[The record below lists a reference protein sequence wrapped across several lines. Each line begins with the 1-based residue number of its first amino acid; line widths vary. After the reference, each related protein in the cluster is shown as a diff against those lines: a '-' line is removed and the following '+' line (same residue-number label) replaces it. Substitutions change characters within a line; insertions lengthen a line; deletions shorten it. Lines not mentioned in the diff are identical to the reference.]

1 MQKTPKSLRLQIGL
15 FGRTNVGKS
24 AFLNYITNQDVSI
37 TSPVPGTTTDVV
49 EKAMELLPVGPV
61 LFLDTAGVDDK
72 SELSDLRLAKT
83 KNIFNRSDIFVL
95 ITESGVWGEYEEHI
109 IRESNIHNAPLL
121 AVVNK
126 IDIKRPDKDFIER
139 IKKYT
144 DRIMVL
150 SSTDIKSQDR
160 VIHEFKRNLI
170 EIVPSDFLNP
180 PPIIGDLIPVN
191 GVAVLIVPIDLEA
204 PKGRIILPQ
213 VQTIRDT
220 LNHNQ
225 MSFTVKESQY
235 IKALKKLKDAP
246 DIVVCDSQ
254 VVDKMVAQ
262 TPEAIKCTTFSILF
276 ARLKGNLQDAVKSVA
291 MIDRLKSGDRVLI
304 AESCSHHPIEDDI
317 GRVKIP
323 KWLKEYTGKEIVFD
337 SCAGRDFPKDL
348 SCYNL
353 IIQCGG
359 CMITRREML
368 ARIERTKT
376 QGVAMTNYG
385 VCISFLQGMLE
396 RVLSPFPDVMN
407 MPSEKLIKN
416 GDRICR

>member
-1 MQKTPKSLRLQIGL
+1 MLKTPKSLRLQIGL

-37 TSPVPGTTTDVV
+37 ISPVPGTTTDVV
-49 EKAMELLPVGPV
+49 EKAMELLPIGPV

-72 SELSDLRLAKT
+72 SELSDLRLART
-83 KNIFNRSDIFVL
+83 KNIFERSDIFVL
-95 ITESGVWGEYEEHI
+95 VTESGIWGEYEERI
-109 IRESNIHNAPLL
+109 IKESKAHNAPLL
-121 AVVNK
+121 AVINK

-144 DRIMVL
+144 DCIMVL
-150 SSTDIKSQDR
+150 SSTDIKGRDR
-160 VIHEFKRNLI
+160 AIHEFKRNLI
-170 EIVPSDFLNP
+170 ETVPSDFLNP
-180 PPIIGDLIPVN
+180 PPIIGDLMPQN
-191 GVAVLIVPIDLEA
+191 GVAILIVPIDLEA

-220 LNHNQ
+220 LDHNQ
-225 MSFTVKESQY
+225 MSLTVKESQY
-235 IKALKKLKDAP
+235 LKALEKLKKSP

-254 VVDKMVAQ
+254 IVDKMVAQ
-262 TPEAIKCTTFSILF
+262 TPEMIKCTTFSILF
-276 ARLKGNLQDAVKSVA
+276 ARLKGNLSDAVRALTAV
-291 MIDRLKSGDRVLI
+291 DRLRSGDKVLI

-323 KWLKEYTGKEIVFD
+323 KWLKEYTGKEIIFD

-348 SCYNL
+348 SCYSL

-368 ARIERTKT
+368 ARIERAKT

-407 MPSEKLIKN
+407 VLSKKSIKN
-416 GDRICR
+416 WDRICR